1 MAEEGLPEG
10 GITNLF
16 LSALVITL
24 SQAGGSDSMAETE
37 LRAKEIEPAASAVV
51 AGTLAPI
58 GTVVLFALAGTITK
72 IRAYKEPSGGVATP

>member
-1 MAEEGLPEG
+1 
-10 GITNLF
+10 
-16 LSALVITL
+16 
-24 SQAGGSDSMAETE
+24 MAETE